1 MSETAEIIEAITERR
16 ELLSTL
22 GYRVRIDLK
31 DAGSILIDA
40 TEPDVSVVEA
50 DQDVEADTV
59 IKLSSDNMRKLLD
72 GKLNAM
78 WAYTLGQ
85 LRIEGSQGVALKLSS
100 LLGKE

>member
-1 MSETAEIIEAITERR
+1 MSETAEIIEAIAERR

-31 DAGSILIDA
+31 DAGSVLIDA
-40 TEPDVSVVEA
+40 TDPNVSIVESDEDA
-50 DQDVEADTV
+50 EADTV